1 MRNHLFRSKGFYGF
15 RASYHGPRK
24 CYECKNTNQVSVSVS
39 VSNTAREGL
48 HQQALS
54 KLGKNHQF
62 LGDRLEQ
69 NMQHALQQL
78 SYRVVFSSLV
88 PPNFSTKKKTRQ
100 AANHSS
106 GFTGTAALIGW
117 FAVFFLVLK
126 LGGTS
131 KKITL
136 YHLQQHQHHST
147 SPHVI
152 VVSWFSL
159 FRSDSSIKATNLNLK
174 AERLD
179 RKANWNIRF
188 CYTNHPYQ
196 YELLHI

>member
-1 MRNHLFRSKGFYGF
+1 MRIHLFRSKGFYGF

-78 SYRVVFSSLV
+78 SYRVVFFFFTGTPQFQYQKENPPSSQSRPFLV
-88 PPNFSTKKKTRQ
+88 T
-100 AANHSS
+100 
-106 GFTGTAALIGW
+106 GFKGTAALIGW
-117 FAVFFLVLK
+117 LAVLFLVLK
-126 LGGTS
+126 LGLPV
-131 KKITL
+131 KKPPCMTERT
-136 YHLQQHQHHST
+136 HL
-147 SPHVI
+147 P
-152 VVSWFSL
+152 
-159 FRSDSSIKATNLNLK
+159 R
-174 AERLD
+174 RP
-179 RKANWNIRF
+179 
-188 CYTNHPYQ
+188 C
-196 YELLHI
+196 

>member
-78 SYRVVFSSLV
+78 SYRVVFFSLRV
-88 PPNFSTKKKTRQ
+88 PPNFSTKKKI
-100 AANHSS
+100 ANQPIRA
-106 GFTGTAALIGW
+106 G
-117 FAVFFLVLK
+117 VLVNPLSK
-126 LGGTS
+126 KGRDWLLGG
-131 KKITL
+131 
-136 YHLQQHQHHST
+136 
-147 SPHVI
+147 
-152 VVSWFSL
+152 FS
-159 FRSDSSIKATNLNLK
+159 F
-174 AERLD
+174 
-179 RKANWNIRF
+179 W
-188 CYTNHPYQ
+188 Y
-196 YELLHI
+196 

>member
-1 MRNHLFRSKGFYGF
+1 MRIHLFRNKGFYGF

-88 PPNFSTKKKTRQ
+88 PPNFSTDKKTAKQPITAFLSNRIYR
-100 AANHSS
+100 NSS
-106 GFTGTAALIGW
+106 SDWLIVNFLFGT
-117 FAVFFLVLK
+117 
-126 LGGTS
+126 
-131 KKITL
+131 KIRWYQWNKSPCT
-136 YHLQQHQHHST
+136 Y
-147 SPHVI
+147 PHV
-152 VVSWFSL
+152 
-159 FRSDSSIKATNLNLK
+159 T
-174 AERLD
+174 
-179 RKANWNIRF
+179 
-188 CYTNHPYQ
+188 
-196 YELLHI
+196 